1 MAIKNITIWGVDP
14 RVTTAYGQQCGLLAL
29 ELRKLGYTVSIA
41 AIGAKLKDQGRPWKS
56 IPVRFVGGRG
66 THGGDVLGPVA
77 RQFKADLVLML
88 FDSFMMDARA
98 VNALTLEGTAVA
110 YWCPVDAFNMADGG
124 LPLLYQGMLALAPRA
139 VPIAMS
145 RFGERMF
152 RHDGHDPLYVPHMI
166 DTDVFR
172 PAVTNDEDREY
183 MRWAHGI
190 PADAF
195 VITMCAANSER
206 FRKNFPGQFDAFR
219 RARRDNWLLLVHS
232 YCRPDHDGWDLE
244 WLAGKFGIAD
254 QVRFADPDRISK
266 GSYTQ
271 QDLAAWYNLGDL
283 HTQCTLAEGFGI
295 PLIEA
300 QACGLPV
307 VTTDGSAMRE
317 LCGTGWIVPG
327 EPIMNPGQR
336 AEWVV
341 PLRAL
346 IAQQY
351 TRAARIKADMP
362 DLAAENSGEA
372 RKFAL
377 GYSVPN
383 VMQNYWIPALKEIDN
398 RREAAQ

>member
-29 ELRKLGYTVSIA
+29 ELRKLGYNVSIA

-66 THGGDVLGPVA
+66 THGGDVLAPVA

-166 DTDVFR
+166 DTTVFR
-172 PAVTNDEDREY
+172 PMNDPPGAARAVY
-183 MRWAHGI
+183 GI
-190 PADAF
+190 PKDAF
-195 VITMCAANSER
+195 VITLVAANSER

-219 RARRDNWLLLVHS
+219 RARQPNWLLLVHS

-254 QVRFADPDRISK
+254 QVRFADPDRYSR
-266 GSYTQ
+266 GGYSQ
-271 QDLAAWYNLGDL
+271 ADLAAWYNLGDL

-317 LCGTGWIVPG
+317 LCGAGFAIPG

-336 AEWVV
+336 AEWVL
-341 PLRAL
+341 PHRAM
-346 IAQQY
+346 IAEAY
-351 TRAARIKADMP
+351 TKIAATERTMP
-362 DLAAENSGEA
+362 RVASETA
-372 RKFAL
+372 REFAL